1 MHPGP
6 LYPEGQSC
14 TGSGVLDEL
23 ADAGVALEVVVGAEG
38 DGVVVGVVAT
48 VVLNAL
54 VGSVVAVEVIGVVV
68 ALNVVGA
75 GVVLEVAVCSIFITS
90 DVSGG
95 TGVLVCSVTIEQL
108 GPLKPSSQMHLP
120 SFPLHLPL
128 SLQVVVALHL
138 L

>member
-1 MHPGP
+1 M
-6 LYPEGQSC
+6 
-14 TGSGVLDEL
+14 V
-23 ADAGVALEVVVGAEG
+23 AEG

-54 VGSVVAVEVIGVVV
+54 VGTVVAVEVTGAVV

-95 TGVLVCSVTIEQL
+95 TGLLVCSVTIEQL